1 MPALPAVE
9 SGFMVSL
16 DPDVIIDRRRIKRRL
31 SLWRFVAV
39 VSVIAAAIAAVQ
51 VFSDSG
57 IPFARKSHIAA
68 IDITGLITGKRKR
81 VEMLRE
87 IKESKAAKALIV
99 RIDSPG
105 GSTAGSEIIYEELA
119 QIAAEKPVVAVMK
132 SVAASGG
139 YLIAM
144 AAEHVI
150 ARGNTITGSIGVY
163 VQWAR
168 VDEALASLGI
178 EVDQIKSG
186 PLKAEPD
193 LFGVTSPL
201 ARSVTRKM
209 IQDSQDW
216 FVSLVADNRPINI
229 TRVHVLA
236 DGRVYTGRQALE
248 AELIDEIGGEREA
261 RAWLVANKGLS
272 EDLKIEEWKIESSSS
287 LPVGVKI
294 VSSAAAL
301 LGIPIDTQF
310 GLESVVSS
318 QRLDGLLSLWHPDL
332 LR

>member
-1 MPALPAVE
+1 MA
-9 SGFMVSL
+9 SL
-16 DPDVIIDRRRIKRRL
+16 DPDEIVDRRRYKRRL
-31 SLWRFVAV
+31 SLGRFIAELAV
-39 VSVIAAAIAAVQ
+39 VVAAIAFVQ
-51 VFSDSG
+51 VFTDSG
-57 IPFARKSHIAA
+57 IPLAGKSHIAA
-68 IDITGLITGKRKR
+68 VDIDGLITGKRKR
-81 VEMLRE
+81 VELLRK
-87 IKESKAAKALIV
+87 IKESKSAKALIV

-105 GSTAGSEIIYEELA
+105 GSTAGSEVIYEELR
-119 QIAAEKPVVAVMK
+119 QIAADKPVVAVMK

-139 YLIAM
+139 YLVAM

-168 VDEALASLGI
+168 IDEALAALGV

-193 LFGVTSPL
+193 LFGATSL
-201 ARSVTRKM
+201 QARNVTRKM
-209 IQDSQDW
+209 IQDSHQW
-216 FVSLVADNRPINI
+216 FVRLVADNRPINI
-229 TRVHVLA
+229 TRAHVLA

-261 RAWLVANKGLS
+261 RAWLVANKGIS
-272 EDLKIEEWKIESSSS
+272 EDLEIKEWEAEDDSP
-287 LPVGVKI
+287 LPVGVRI
-294 VSSAAAL
+294 ASWAASL
-301 LGIPIDTQF
+301 IGLPVDTRFGIETM
-310 GLESVVSS
+310 VSS